1 MSYEIF
7 YDKQPEKFLEKL
19 DKHIAARIVD
29 KIEATLSNNPVPHN
43 AVAIEGEHGVFRIR
57 IGDFRAL
64 YRINYQENK
73 LIVVKVDKRSKVY
86 Y

>member
-19 DKHIAARIVD
+19 DKNIAKRIID

-43 AVAIEGEHGVFRIR
+43 AVAIEREHGVFRIR

-64 YRINYQENK
+64 YKINYEANK
-73 LIVVKVDKRSKVY
+73 LIVVKVDKRSRVY
-86 Y
+86 D

>member
-57 IGDFRAL
+57 IGDFRVL
-64 YRINYQENK
+64 YRVNYENNR
-73 LIVVKVDKRSKVY
+73 IIIIKVDKRSRVY
-86 Y
+86 D